1 MSSASITRQCLGLPE
16 SPKLG
21 CCSKIYL
28 SPKHQVQQTHMQVH
42 SLDTQPP
49 GRPCQQIFFHEPEA
63 LCPTIQQLTAFTVS
77 SAISIFQE
85 GMGSGRGK
93 NRTSANWNRLHLG
106 LQLQTSRS
114 SPGSTHRQK
123 RQRTPVLLPGKP
135 HGRRSLV
142 GYSPRGQKESDMPG

>member
-1 MSSASITRQCLGLPE
+1 MPRPPE
-16 SPKLG
+16 SPKDAAARSTCLLNTRYSRHI
-21 CCSKIYL
+21 CKS
-28 SPKHQVQQTHMQVH
+28 T
-42 SLDTQPP
+42 LDTQPP

-77 SAISIFQE
+77 SAHPYFQE

-93 NRTSANWNRLHLG
+93 NRTLSQLEQTHLG

-135 HGRRSLV
+135 HGRSEP
-142 GYSPRGQKESDMPG
+142 SGQAVHAVKKSQDMPG